1 MPETPQ
7 ATHSDYYNTRSIC
20 KTYLLT
26 SCSTSSTRSRL
37 YLLTHTTKTIV
48 NTPHHTNLAPYVEE

>member
-7 ATHSDYYNTRSIC
+7 TTHSDYYNTRSIC

-26 SCSTSSTRSRL
+26 CYSTSSTRNRL
-37 YLLTHTTKTIV
+37 YLLTHATKTTVTFLSTQI
-48 NTPHHTNLAPYVEE
+48 